1 MDAADVSKVN
11 EAIPD
16 GATDLSNLW
25 QFAGHGL
32 RSSDFNTAMVH
43 FYRGEVSRSNT
54 WRARLDTT
62 TNWAVVTTGAAIS
75 FAFSDPDH
83 PPTVLLINTVLILI
97 FLFIEARR
105 YRYYELFSYRVRLME
120 TNFIAGLLSPPFLP
134 KKDWADKISESLL
147 HPTFPIS
154 LSEAFGRRYR
164 RNYGPIFF
172 ILAFSWIFKIFIHPW
187 PVRNWD
193 EFLLRSAVGQIP
205 AAVVLAIGIIF
216 NVSLIAMGVLTAN
229 LRQASGE
236 VLGETPTNILARL
249 WQRLRRASWEILEVD
264 IRAVHLPGL
273 GEQRK
278 QLAYVIS
285 DEVEAISKVLMQELR
300 RGVTMLHGTGMYT
313 GKEHGVLMCALNAR
327 QLESL
332 KRIVNNIDPHAFMI
346 VTPVS
351 EVRGLWLRP
360 LEA

>member
-1 MDAADVSKVN
+1 MDAADANKVN

-16 GATDLSNLW
+16 GTTDLSHLW

-32 RSSDFNTAMVH
+32 RSSDFNAAMAH

-54 WRARLDTT
+54 WRTRLDMT

-83 PPTVLLINTVLILI
+83 PPVVLLINTVLILI

-105 YRYYELFSYRVRLME
+105 YRYYEMFSYRVRLME

-154 LSEAFGRRYR
+154 LREAFGRRYR
-164 RNYGPIFF
+164 RNYAPIFL
-172 ILAFSWIFKIFIHPW
+172 ILAFSWVFKIFIHPE
-187 PVRNWD
+187 PAASWD
-193 EFLLRSAVGQIP
+193 EFLRRSAIGGIP
-205 AAVVLAIGIIF
+205 PGVVLAVGVIF
-216 NVSLIAMGVLTAN
+216 NVSLVAMGLLTAG

-236 VLGETPTNILARL
+236 VLGDPPIGFLAKL

-264 IRAVHLPGL
+264 IRVPQIPGI

-285 DEVEAISKVLMQELR
+285 DEVEAISKALMQELR

-332 KRIVNNIDPHAFMI
+332 KQIVNNIDSHAFMI
-346 VTPVS
+346 VTPVT

>member
-1 MDAADVSKVN
+1 MDAADVNQVN
-11 EAIPD
+11 EAMPD

-54 WRARLDTT
+54 WRMRLDAT

-75 FAFSDPDH
+75 FAFSDPNH
-83 PPTVLLINTVLILI
+83 PPAVLLINTVLILI

-147 HPTFPIS
+147 HPAFPIS

-164 RNYGPIFF
+164 RNYALIFL
-172 ILAFSWIFKIFIHPW
+172 ILAFSWIFKIFIHPE
-187 PVRNWD
+187 PVSSWD
-193 EFLLRSAVGQIP
+193 EFMQRSAIGNIP
-205 AAVVLAIGIIF
+205 AAFVLAAGVLF
-216 NVSLIAMGVLTAN
+216 NISLLAMGLLTAG

-236 VLGETPTNILARL
+236 VLGEAPMGILAKL

-264 IRAVHLPGL
+264 VRVPQLPGF
-273 GEQRK
+273 GESRK

-285 DEVEAISKVLMQELR
+285 DEVEAISKALMQELR

-327 QLESL
+327 QLASL
-332 KRIVNNIDPHAFMI
+332 KRIVSNIDSHAFMI